1 MFKEIEIQYI
11 KMNLDKDDGCGI
23 KSTLIM
29 YSNGHKYLIHK
40 YICYSKTNEHGIDSI
55 FLKVYGTNGGIINI
69 GTYNGF
75 SGFSDFK
82 SSEIGII
89 NGIVSD
95 DSSNISDNLE
105 SCEKTRHMV
114 YVAISYFIDLCP
126 WIKKFKL
133 HDIQRR
139 YCTRGEPTPG
149 TNLSCFYIA
158 LFGQTWYEK
167 FLNAKLY
174 DLEKLEKYNSYI
186 HDIYHYDK
194 TKISW
199 ELFCSTLRM
208 YYKDTPIINLDL
220 IKEVYDK
227 TKTSFEFF
235 QLLKNK
241 CNDIKLLS
249 DTLEPWIDVHI
260 LFFLFEHNMD
270 LLRSDWIFEVSSI
283 PRKEYNVQKFS
294 ENEGNSGYPIL

>member
-1 MFKEIEIQYI
+1 
-11 KMNLDKDDGCGI
+11 MNPDKDDGVGI

-40 YICYSKTNEHGIDSI
+40 YIFYSKMNEHGINSI

-89 NGIVSD
+89 NGIVSN
-95 DSSNISDNLE
+95 DSSNISDNLG
-105 SCEKTRHMV
+105 SCKKTLHMV

-126 WIKKFKL
+126 WIKKIKL

-199 ELFCSTLRM
+199 ELFCSHISGV
-208 YYKDTPIINLDL
+208 YKEPIYINLNI
-220 IKEVYDK
+220 IKNIYEK
-227 TKTSFEFF
+227 TVTVFEFF
-235 QLLKNK
+235 QDLKQHFN
-241 CNDIKLLS
+241 NISDLS
-249 DTLEPWIDVHI
+249 DTLEPWVDTFII
-260 LFFLFEHNMD
+260 YFLLKYDMD

-283 PRKEYNVQKFS
+283 PRKDYVIQQIS
-294 ENEGNSGYPIL
+294 VNEGNYGYPIL